1 MAGQTRGA
9 EGEFVSSSSIGVRKG
24 LARVEVAL
32 RWDPSPAGSPA
43 HDLDIVAAVYGAA
56 DPYGEPAQLV
66 HFGSRSPDGTITLTR
81 DSRTGQGFGYDEV
94 MTLELDRMRPE
105 SVRVVVGVVIQD
117 TGSGDGRRTT
127 FGAIG
132 GTGIR
137 IREGHLD
144 LAEDDFAGVPDATA
158 ATVARFTRDGA
169 NAWVLDAAVRGS
181 DAEPEEFVR
190 TMGAGRP

>member
-1 MAGQTRGA
+1 M
-9 EGEFVSSSSIGVRKG
+9 SSSSIGVRKG

-132 GTGIR
+132 GTGVR